1 MDVLIQ
7 VSSGYL
13 DTIIPSLIIA
23 SRLKNEGTDVAV
35 LFQWRALVTY
45 SEKKFEY
52 SPSIAKY
59 AATIGGCEKKIGLPL
74 DPMDFLKRTRA
85 AGIPIYSFAVEA
97 ELSGIKEK
105 VPPEI
110 QLIDEE
116 GLTKLILEVKKVVSG
131 F

>member
-1 MDVLIQ
+1 M
-7 VSSGYL
+7 
-13 DTIIPSLIIA
+13 A
-23 SRLKNEGTDVAV
+23 SRLKSERTEVAV
-35 LFQWRALVTY
+35 LLQWRALVAY

-59 AATIGGCEKKIGLPL
+59 AAAIGESEKKMRLPL
-74 DPMDFLKRTRA
+74 HPVDFLKRIRA
-85 AGIPIYSFAVEA
+85 AGIPAYSFAVEVA
-97 ELSGIKEK
+97 LSGITEK

-116 GLTKLILEVKKVVSG
+116 GLTKLLLEAKKVVSG